1 MKGFEID
8 WDRERRTRV
17 VEALLC
23 EGKSSAQI
31 VEILGSAKGRRML
44 LTRLAAE
51 VFDELPTELRS
62 ALDYEPLSRT
72 AILGEP
78 PPQLESGIGIVC
90 AGTSD
95 LPVGLEAARTLAF
108 HGHACTLIADV
119 GVAGLWRLLRRLDE
133 IRGFSVVIAVAGMEG
148 ALFSVLAGLV
158 DSPIVAVPTSVG
170 YGVGAG
176 GQLALNAA
184 LAGCGPGLTTVN
196 IDNGFGAACAAGR
209 MRRHLIGYAHTK
221 PNQRQKSTSR
231 EFPSVGNAVRIG
243 PSIWIVDT
251 GEEDS

>member
-1 MKGFEID
+1 VKDFEID

-17 VEALLC
+17 VEALFC
-23 EGKSSAQI
+23 EGKSPTQI
-31 VEILGSAKGRRML
+31 AEILGTAKGRRML

-51 VFDELPTELRS
+51 VFDELPVELRS
-62 ALDYEPLSRT
+62 TLDYEPLSRT
-72 AILGEP
+72 AILGDP
-78 PPQLESGIGIVC
+78 LPKLESGIGIVC

-95 LPVGLEAARTLAF
+95 LPVALEVARTLAF

-133 IRGFSVVIAVAGMEG
+133 IRSFSVVIAIAGMEG

-158 DSPIVAVPTSVG
+158 DSPIIAVPTSVG
-170 YGVGAG
+170 YGAAAG

-196 IDNGFGAACAAGR
+196 IDNGFGAACAASR
-209 MRRHLIGYAHTK
+209 MHRHLNGDARTN
-221 PNQRQKSTSR
+221 PNQRQKSNFR
-231 EFPSVGNAVRIG
+231 EFPSVGKAVQIG
-243 PSIWIVDT
+243 PSIWIVDS
-251 GEEDS
+251 GEDDS